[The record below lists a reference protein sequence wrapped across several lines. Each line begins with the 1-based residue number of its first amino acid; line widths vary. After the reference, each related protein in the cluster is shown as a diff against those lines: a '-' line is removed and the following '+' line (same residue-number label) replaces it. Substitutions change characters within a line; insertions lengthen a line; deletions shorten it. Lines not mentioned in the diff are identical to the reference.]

1 MFQNIYPVFEPKRLL
16 KKEMLENMGEE
27 TVLSK
32 MLGIF
37 PEACLD
43 CSIRIT
49 AMEFCM
55 DVTLRE
61 RRQG

>member
-16 KKEMLENMGEE
+16 KKEMLENLR
-27 TVLSK
+27 V
-32 MLGIF
+32 F

-43 CSIRIT
+43 FSIRIT
-49 AMEFCM
+49 VMEFCM